1 MSPVEMPYRLVKATG
16 GNYFVENKETGR
28 RYSQEPI
35 PLEKA
40 KAQMRVLYYSESRPN
55 TDRKS
60 R

>member
-1 MSPVEMPYRLVKATG
+1 MPYRLVKATG

-35 PLEKA
+35 PLERA

-55 TDRKS
+55 TDRKG